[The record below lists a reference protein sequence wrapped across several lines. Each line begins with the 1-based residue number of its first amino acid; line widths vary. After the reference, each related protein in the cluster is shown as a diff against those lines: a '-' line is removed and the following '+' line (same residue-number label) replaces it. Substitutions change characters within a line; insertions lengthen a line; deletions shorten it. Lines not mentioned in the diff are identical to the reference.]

1 MSAPPDPTPT
11 DDKPP
16 RSGRRILLLAI
27 ALAVFVALGVAW
39 GAYWLLIGRYFMS
52 TDNAYVAGH
61 VIQVTPQVG
70 GTIVAIYA
78 DDTDFVHA
86 GQKLVTLD
94 DSDAKLTLDRTRS
107 ELAQT
112 IREVRTLFVND
123 GALAA
128 AVEAQEATLARL
140 KDDLARRQRLAN
152 TGAIS
157 AEELKHAKNSA
168 IEAEAQLTKVRQ
180 QQASN
185 RALIDGA
192 TVAAHP
198 RVVLAATK
206 LREAYL
212 AWRRTE
218 VLAPVSGQ
226 IAHRSAQLGQRTSP
240 GVSLMSIAPLDQL
253 WVDANFKESQMSGMR
268 IGQPVEMVA
277 DLYGGGV
284 VYHGTV
290 AGFSAGSG
298 AAFSLLPAQNA
309 SGNWIKIVQRVPVRI
324 TLDPKDLMAHPLRI
338 GLSMEANVDITDQSG
353 TQLSSKRQLED
364 GAETSVYSNFEAE
377 ADALISEILGQNTGD
392 GGGDQAAPNADKR

>member
-1 MSAPPDPTPT
+1 MSSPPNPAPIVNAPPRT
-11 DDKPP
+11 
-16 RSGRRILLLAI
+16 GRRNVLLSVAFVI
-27 ALAVFVALGVAW
+27 FVFLGVVW
-39 GAYWLLIGRYFMS
+39 GAWWLLIGRHHVS

-61 VIQVTPQVG
+61 VIQVTPQIG

-94 DSDAKLTLDRTRS
+94 DSDAKLTLDRARS

-123 GALAA
+123 AALAA
-128 AVEAQEATLARL
+128 AVEAQEATVARL

-157 AEELKHAKNSA
+157 AEELKHAKNAA
-168 IEAEAQLTKVRQ
+168 IEAEAQLTNVRQ
-180 QQASN
+180 QRLSN

-198 RVVLAATK
+198 RVMLAATK

-212 AWRRTE
+212 DWRRTE

-226 IAHRSAQLGQRTSP
+226 IAHRAAQLGQRTSP

-268 IGQPVEMVA
+268 IGQPVVMTA
-277 DLYGGGV
+277 DLYGGEI
-284 VYHGTV
+284 VYHGKV

-324 TLDPKDLMAHPLRI
+324 TLDPKDLMEHPLRI
-338 GLSMEANVDITDQSG
+338 GLSMEASVDIADQSG
-353 TQLSSKRQLED
+353 TQLSSGRQLEG

-377 ADALISEILGQNTGD
+377 ADALISEILERNIGD
-392 GGGDQAAPNADKR
+392 SADKHPE